1 MAGKNK
7 ISCLSNLN
15 QLRKLDVLVSLLL
28 MWFYDR
34 FKKTSSDQLQRFLSD
49 IFHVSD
55 TGVLFDKLS
64 ERHARD
70 VLVIGG
76 SLMLKEC

>member
-1 MAGKNK
+1 
-7 ISCLSNLN
+7 
-15 QLRKLDVLVSLLL
+15 

-34 FKKTSSDQLQRFLSD
+34 LKKTSSDQLQRFLSD